1 MKTQKR
7 CLPKNVYLR
16 GETYWCDVTVNGRR
30 MRHAAGETPEEA
42 EQLALRLKAAAAPPA
57 HSLDLPRVSKRSPSP
72 RKVNRPASA
81 RGAKRSVTSA
91 GSIAKPRA
99 TVPTASGPSFDD
111 LVDRYLERAKIMTKP
126 QSFKSARTS
135 SARLLTHFGGRPV
148 SSLDPDD
155 LRRFISMRLRT
166 VTREFIN
173 RDLRY
178 LKAIIR
184 LALEEE
190 RITRPPFKV
199 QLLRTTKRLPTI
211 LTASELTRLFDA
223 AEPRVRP
230 MLMTAAMTGLRA
242 GELRALEWGD
252 VDLVQRALRVRAKP
266 AIGFSPKSH
275 AEREIPINVQLAT
288 ELQAHRDRLTHDGDS
303 DPVFQCD
310 IRHGSRWGDS
320 GLCRAVRGVF
330 VSAGLYRTENRPGLH
345 MLRRSFASHALK
357 HTDIE
362 TVRELGGW
370 SELGV
375 VQRYVVSS
383 GPRKRAAVERL
394 VFDEEE
400 IAD

>member
-1 MKTQKR
+1 
-7 CLPKNVYLR
+7 
-16 GETYWCDVTVNGRR
+16 
-30 MRHAAGETPEEA
+30 
-42 EQLALRLKAAAAPPA
+42 
-57 HSLDLPRVSKRSPSP
+57 
-72 RKVNRPASA
+72 
-81 RGAKRSVTSA
+81 
-91 GSIAKPRA
+91 
-99 TVPTASGPSFDD
+99 
-111 LVDRYLERAKIMTKP
+111 MTKP

-135 SARLLTHFGGRPV
+135 SARLLTHFGGRSV

-166 VTREFIN
+166 VTREFVN

-184 LALEEE
+184 LAFEEE
-190 RITRPPFKV
+190 RITRPPFKI

-211 LTASELTRLFDA
+211 LTACELTRLFDA

-252 VDLVQRALRVRAKP
+252 VDLIQRALRVRAKP

-275 AEREIPINVQLAT
+275 AEREIPINLQLAT
-288 ELQAHRDRLTHDGDS
+288 ELQAHRDRLTHDGHS

-330 VSAGLYRTENRPGLH
+330 MSAGLYRTENRPGLH
-345 MLRRSFASHALK
+345 MLLCSFASHALK

-400 IAD
+400 IGD